1 MTFKTGDCR
10 YNRQIFSNFT
20 MQIINTKL
28 LMDMVVASTIQQG
41 LKAHLGFEFRLA
53 KGRPYQSI
61 YQHDI
66 NYCAM
71 IRGAQ
76 ESIYRRW
83 FTSMLKFGNFAT
95 SCPVGRGYYYLHGW
109 TLDASYIPS
118 FFYLGDYRISGRF
131 FYGRFKKK
139 EDNPMLECSVE
150 AVLN

>member
-28 LMDMVVASTIQQG
+28 LMDMVLVSTLSQG
-41 LKAHLGFEFRLA
+41 IKAHLGFEFRLT
-53 KGRPYQSI
+53 KGKPYQSI
-61 YQHDI
+61 FQHDI
-66 NYCAM
+66 NYCSL

-83 FTSMLKFGNFAT
+83 FTSMLKVGNFAT
-95 SCPVGRGYYYLHGW
+95 SCPIGKGYYYLHGW
-109 TLDASYIPS
+109 TLDANYVPS